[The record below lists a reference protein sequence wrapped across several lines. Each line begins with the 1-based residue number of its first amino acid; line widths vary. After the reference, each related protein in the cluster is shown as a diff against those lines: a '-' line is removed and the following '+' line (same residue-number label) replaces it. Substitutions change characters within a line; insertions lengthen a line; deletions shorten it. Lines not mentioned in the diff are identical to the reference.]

1 MTTSSSIKVKPVA
14 SWRQEMLP
22 IDGLPRSFMHC
33 FGRPMLE
40 DSYRLTQ
47 SVQDLCR
54 PSRKSTANVP
64 KVFKFPRLSQWAEPR
79 AAPPLRTSAT
89 LGRPGALAVLLVS
102 APTPYSEVRKDK
114 TIRAF
119 NPRVVLRRFT
129 ERRCVTVIRMTK
141 RKIALRLKRTAPGSS
156 GAAARNGK
164 RTGIESMA
172 RAQSCP
178 RRVEATRGP
187 PVTHTRRVWRPMVLP
202 KSNAD

>member
-1 MTTSSSIKVKPVA
+1 
-14 SWRQEMLP
+14 
-22 IDGLPRSFMHC
+22 
-33 FGRPMLE
+33 MLE

-114 TIRAF
+114 TTRTF

-141 RKIALRLKRTAPGSS
+141 RKIALRLKRTAPGPS
-156 GAAARNGK
+156 GAAAQNGK
-164 RTGIESMA
+164 RTGSESMP
-172 RAQSCP
+172 RVHSCTL
-178 RRVEATRGP
+178 RVEDDSRSACHAYTPRLATDGSSQTERGLMSLISKG
-187 PVTHTRRVWRPMVLP
+187 RLESR
-202 KSNAD
+202 